1 MPSGTVFLYGG
12 YLCISA
18 FSSMSCIKNAD
29 DWPKGFI
36 PQMYH
41 LLQEYGLLH
50 EYLDIDPV
58 HRSVADLETDVAISI
73 TEKVLGIVS
82 DTPLKTYDF
91 RISFLNKLSL
101 RLSYVNSLRLIHLH
115 CCNQDVEDGG
125 KRKFRLTLEYIQ
137 RAIDGNK
144 RRQKSTFDKSSSPE
158 NTDSD
163 DSSEEFSG

>member
-1 MPSGTVFLYGG
+1 
-12 YLCISA
+12 
-18 FSSMSCIKNAD
+18 MSCIKNAD

-41 LLQEYGLLH
+41 LLQDYELLH
-50 EYLDIDPV
+50 VYLDIDPMP
-58 HRSVADLETDVAISI
+58 RSVADLEIDVVIAI

-91 RISFLNKLSL
+91 RISFLNKVSL
-101 RLSYVNSLRLIHLH
+101 RLSYVIFLRLFYLH
-115 CCNQDVEDGG
+115 CCKQDVDDGG

-144 RRQKSTFDKSSSPE
+144 RYQKSTLDKSSSSE

-163 DSSEEFSG
+163 ESDSDDSDCEVTRR